1 MTPADAIHEER
12 RIAAKLVAFVA
23 ELLCVATVVMA
34 CRHAWAWLDRPF
46 PGFLLHQRTT
56 VGMLTRPAW
65 HAGGATVR
73 AGDLI
78 RSVDGVPVTSTGQV
92 FDHAAALAP
101 GTIVRYEV
109 ERSDG
114 QRFEIR
120 APVRVFSGTDLL
132 LTFGIHLVE
141 GIVILTIGFAVFF
154 LRPGNAG
161 TLAFLLFCA
170 FTGWS
175 SVTVF
180 EIETHESALEPL
192 FFLVN
197 VLMPAALIHLG
208 VTFPRERLEPG
219 RARRTVVSAYAF
231 FAAMALVAYLPA
243 HLSHRAWLVAER
255 LQHLAVA
262 GAGVFF
268 LMSLYRGVSC
278 TERDAIDRRRAMVV
292 GIGALVGLVP
302 SGFGLLAVSVWPELL
317 QPWLPAHWLLLTANV
332 FPLSV
337 AWAIVRFNLF
347 GVSFVLRRSVAYVL
361 LTSLMIGSY
370 VGVVLAVHTVFHP
383 RIEVTPYLNTFLV
396 IVYAFLFPPA
406 RRLVV
411 AFVDRTLFKTPYDY
425 REVVQQLSHAL
436 VSELDLDRILAEV
449 DSALRDTL
457 QLEHAMVLIRPER
470 GGAFVHYPPSRGRNP
485 RREPE
490 ADFTLLATSPLARI
504 LEQRTTELS
513 KWEVRENPLLRWDR
527 AEALA
532 DMERMGANL
541 LVPAVFK
548 GDVVAILSLGAKTS
562 GALFN
567 SEDLSLVRTLA
578 DQAAIAIHNAR
589 SYRDLATVMAGLEGE
604 VGRRTQEL
612 TEANDELRRTLHEL
626 RETQGQL
633 LQSKKLASLG
643 ELVAGVAHELNNPI
657 GFLYANLDHIER
669 YLARLRTGEG
679 DPAKIHA
686 LLVEMIESCREGA
699 RRTKAIVQDLRTFS
713 RLDEHERKPTDL
725 NAAIETTLRLLAHRV
740 GRGIEI
746 VKDLAELPLVPC
758 YPGPINQVFMNLLA
772 NACDAVGER
781 GQIRISTRM
790 VTDDGTARVRI
801 RIEDSG
807 VGIPPENLERVFDPF
822 FTTKEIGKGTGLG
835 LSITH
840 SIVERHGGTIRVE
853 SAPGDGT
860 RFTVE
865 LPVAAGETEAASTQP
880 RTSSDESREALAPVA
895 ARL

>member
-1 MTPADAIHEER
+1 M
-12 RIAAKLVAFVA
+12 AAKLAAFVA

-34 CRHAWAWLDRPF
+34 CRHAWGWLDRPF
-46 PGFLLHQRTT
+46 PGFLLHEHTV

-65 HAGGATVR
+65 HEGGATVR
-73 AGDLI
+73 AGDRI
-78 RSVDGVPVTSTGQV
+78 VSVDGVAVKATAEI
-92 FDHAAALAP
+92 FDRVAALAP
-101 GTIVRYEV
+101 GTLVRYAV
-109 ERSDG
+109 ERPG
-114 QRFEIR
+114 GERFEIR

-170 FTGWS
+170 LTGWS
-175 SVTVF
+175 NVTVF
-180 EIETHESALEPL
+180 EIETGETAIEPL
-192 FFLVN
+192 FFLIN
-197 VLMPAALIHLG
+197 VLLPATLIHLG

-219 RARRTVVSAYAF
+219 RAHRTVVSAYAF
-231 FAAMALVAYLPA
+231 LGAMALVAYLPA

-255 LQHLAVA
+255 LQHVAVA

-268 LMSLYRGVSC
+268 LTSLYRAVSC
-278 TERDAIDRRRAMVV
+278 AERDAIDRRRAMVV

-317 QPWLPAHWLLLTANV
+317 QPWLPAHWLLLTANA

-361 LTSLMIGSY
+361 LTSGMIASY

-383 RIEVTPYLNTFLV
+383 RLEVTPYLNTFLV

-411 AFVDRTLFKTPYDY
+411 GFVDRTLFKTPYEY
-425 REVVQQLSHAL
+425 REVVQQLSHTL

-449 DSALRDTL
+449 DATLRDTL
-457 QLEHAMVLIRPER
+457 RLEHAMVLIRPER
-470 GGAFVHYPPSRGRNP
+470 GGAFVHYPSTRARNAP
-485 RREPE
+485 HAPEP
-490 ADFTLLATSPLARI
+490 DFTLSPMSPLVRI

-527 AEALA
+527 AQALA
-532 DMERMGANL
+532 DIERMGANL

-567 SEDLSLVRTLA
+567 SEDLALVRTLA

-612 TEANDELRRTLHEL
+612 TAANDELRRTLHEL

-633 LQSKKLASLG
+633 VQSKKLASLG

-657 GFLYANLDHIER
+657 GFLYANLDHIDR
-669 YLARLRTGEG
+669 YLARLRAGEG
-679 DPAKIHA
+679 DPAQVHA
-686 LLVEMIESCREGA
+686 LLGEMIESCREGA

-746 VKDLAELPLVPC
+746 VKDLGELPFVPC
-758 YPGPINQVFMNLLA
+758 YPGPINQVLMNLLA

-781 GQIRISTRM
+781 GRIAITTRRI
-790 VTDDGTARVRI
+790 GENGEARVRI
-801 RIEDSG
+801 TIEDSG
-807 VGIPPENLERVFDPF
+807 IGIPPENLERIFDPF
-822 FTTKEIGKGTGLG
+822 FTTKDVGKGTGLG

-853 SAPGDGT
+853 STPGEGT

-865 LPVAAGETEAASTQP
+865 LPSEASAVASAEP
-880 RTSSDESREALAPVA
+880 RPVATSDALEPSAVVA
-895 ARL
+895 ARA